1 MTAETTTDT
10 AADLAQAADAA
21 VSDTAAADAAAPD
34 TATAD
39 TAAEAA
45 AAAAEAPPEK
55 PAKVRKTSFTQALNS
70 ALDLAMDRYPE
81 MFLIG
86 EDIAEMGGD
95 FGVTRKLLAK
105 YGPERVRDTPLSE
118 AAIIGTCVGAAMV
131 GMRPVAEIMFADF
144 LGECYDQIVNNAAKV
159 HYMFDGQ
166 FTAPLVIRTACGG
179 GFGGG
184 PHHSQSVEGWFLNV
198 PGIVIVAP
206 SNPADAKGLLLAS
219 IESDDPVLFLEHK
232 ALYRARAEVPDG
244 WHTVELGR
252 AAVARQGD
260 DVTVVAAMRMVPMAL
275 EAAEAAADDG
285 ISVEVVDLRTVKPYD
300 ADTVLASARKTGRV
314 VVANEAPRTGG
325 LGAELSARIG
335 EECFGDLA
343 GPVVRV
349 DGLDTPIP
357 FSVPLEQEILPDAGD
372 IAAAIRT
379 AYRGA
384 AR

>member
-1 MTAETTTDT
+1 MTAETTTTTETAET
-10 AADLAQAADAA
+10 AAAAPAAETTAPASSPAPAADAA
-21 VSDTAAADAAAPD
+21 PAPSPAP
-34 TATAD
+34 ATAP
-39 TAAEAA
+39 AK
-45 AAAAEAPPEK
+45 K
-55 PAKVRKTSFTQALNS
+55 PAKARKTSFTQALNG

-232 ALYRARAEVPDG
+232 ALYRARGEVPDG
-244 WHTVELGR
+244 WHTTELSR
-252 AAVARQGD
+252 AAVARAGD
-260 DVTVVAAMRMVPMAL
+260 DVTVVTAMRMVPMAL
-275 EAAEAAADDG
+275 EAASAAAEDG
-285 ISVEVVDLRTVKPYD
+285 ISVEVIDLRTIKPYD
-300 ADTVLASARKTGRV
+300 AETVLASARKTGRV

-335 EECFGDLA
+335 EECFADLA

-357 FSVPLEQEILPDAGD
+357 FSVPLEQEILPDADD
-372 IAAAIRT
+372 IAAAIRA

-384 AR
+384 A

>member
-1 MTAETTTDT
+1 MSTTTET
-10 AADLAQAADAA
+10 
-21 VSDTAAADAAAPD
+21 
-34 TATAD
+34 
-39 TAAEAA
+39 
-45 AAAAEAPPEK
+45 
-55 PAKVRKTSFTQALNS
+55 KVRKTSFVKALND
-70 ALDLAMDRYPE
+70 ALDLAMDKHPE

-86 EDIAEMGGD
+86 EDIGAMGGD
-95 FGVTRKLLAK
+95 FGVTRKLLDK
-105 YGPERVRDTPLSE
+105 YGEERVRDTPLSE

-166 FTAPLVIRTACGG
+166 FKAPLVIRTACGG

-206 SNPADAKGLLLAS
+206 SNPGDAKGLMLAA

-232 ALYRARAEVPDG
+232 ALYRSRSEVPDG
-244 WHTVELGR
+244 YYTTPLGR
-252 AAVARQGD
+252 AAVARQGR

-275 EAAEAAADDG
+275 AAAEQAEADG
-285 ISVEVVDLRTVKPYD
+285 VSVEVVDLRTIRPYD
-300 ADTVLASARKTGRV
+300 AETVLGSVAKTRRA
-314 VVANEAPRTGG
+314 VVANEAPKTGG
-325 LGAELSARIG
+325 LGAELSARIH
-335 EECFGDLA
+335 EECFDTLL

-357 FSVPLEQEILPDAGD
+357 FSVPLEHVILPDEAD
-372 IAAAIRT
+372 IAAAITKAMSAGT
-379 AYRGA
+379 AGT
-384 AR
+384 

>member
-1 MTAETTTDT
+1 MTAETTTTTETAETAET
-10 AADLAQAADAA
+10 AASAPAAA
-21 VSDTAAADAAAPD
+21 TAAPAPPS
-34 TATAD
+34 AP
-39 TAAEAA
+39 
-45 AAAAEAPPEK
+45 AEAPPK
-55 PAKVRKTSFTQALNS
+55 PDKPVAKARKTSFTQALNG

-232 ALYRARAEVPDG
+232 ALYRARGEVPDG
-244 WHTVELGR
+244 WHTTELGR
-252 AAVARQGD
+252 AAVARAGD

-275 EAAEAAADDG
+275 EAASAAAEDG
-285 ISVEVVDLRTVKPYD
+285 ISVEVVDLRTIKPYD
-300 ADTVLASARKTGRV
+300 AETVLASARKTGRV

-335 EECFGDLA
+335 EECFADLA

-357 FSVPLEQEILPDAGD
+357 FSVPLEQEILPDADD
-372 IAAAIRT
+372 IAAAIRA

-384 AR
+384 AL

>member
-1 MTAETTTDT
+1 MTAESTTDT
-10 AADLAQAADAA
+10 AAAPAQAADAA
-21 VSDTAAADAAAPD
+21 VGDTAAAGAAAPAEASDTADAAA
-34 TATAD
+34 T
-39 TAAEAA
+39 
-45 AAAAEAPPEK
+45 AAEAPPEK

-198 PGIVIVAP
+198 PGIVIAAP

-275 EAAEAAADDG
+275 EAAEAAAGDG

-335 EECFGDLA
+335 EECFADLA

-357 FSVPLEQEILPDAGD
+357 FSVPGACSRHP
-372 IAAAIRT
+372 AIWEAT
-379 AYRGA
+379 QASMG
-384 AR
+384 